1 MTTSR
6 HFRRALVATAA
17 AAVLAL
23 TACAADTTADTS
35 STVDDGSLPT
45 LTAGKLTIATGEPAY
60 APWMVD
66 NDPTNGEG
74 FEAAVAYALADEL
87 GFTADDVVWVRS
99 SFDSAIAPGPKD
111 WDLNLQ
117 QFSITEDRKQA
128 VDFSSPYYTTTQAI
142 IATESSAAAGATS
155 LADLKD
161 VIVGVASGSTSY
173 TIAAEALGDDLA
185 VFNSNEDGVLALTSG
200 QIDAFV
206 IDLPSAFYLA
216 NVEID
221 GGVILGQFESSA
233 GGDEFAFVLPKDSEL
248 TSAVSEALDALA
260 ADGTLQAIQDEWLSA
275 AVDVPVLK

>member
-1 MTTSR
+1 MTSSR

-23 TACAADTTADTS
+23 TACSADTTADTS

-142 IATESSAAAGATS
+142 IATESSAAADATT
-155 LADLKD
+155 LDDLKD
-161 VIVGVASGSTSY
+161 VVVGVASGSTSY
-173 TIAAEALGDDLA
+173 TIAADALGDDLS

-233 GGDEFAFVLPKDSEL
+233 GGDEFAFVLPKNSEL

>member
-1 MTTSR
+1 MTSSR

-23 TACAADTTADTS
+23 TACSADTTADTS

-74 FEAAVAYALADEL
+74 FEAAVAYALADEI

-142 IATESSAAAGATS
+142 IATESSAAADATT
-155 LADLKD
+155 LDDLKD
-161 VIVGVASGSTSY
+161 VVVGVASGSTSY
-173 TIAAEALGDDLA
+173 TIAAEALGDDLS

-233 GGDEFAFVLPKDSEL
+233 GGDEFAFVLPKNSEL

>member
-1 MTTSR
+1 MTSPR

-23 TACAADTTADTS
+23 TACTADTSADTS

-66 NDPTNGEG
+66 NDPTNAEG

-142 IATESSAAAGATS
+142 IATESSAAADATT
-155 LADLKD
+155 LDDLKD
-161 VIVGVASGSTSY
+161 VVVGVASGSTSY
-173 TIAAEALGDDLA
+173 TIAAEALGDDLS

>member
-1 MTTSR
+1 MTSSR

-23 TACAADTTADTS
+23 TACTADTTTDS
-35 STVDDGSLPT
+35 STTVDDGSLPT

-60 APWMVD
+60 APWVVD
-66 NDPTNGEG
+66 NEPSNGEG

-111 WDLNLQ
+111 WDLNMQ

-128 VDFSSPYYTTTQAI
+128 VDFSSPYYTTTQAV

-155 LADLKD
+155 IADLKN
-161 VIVGVASGSTSY
+161 VVVGVASGSTSY
-173 TIAAEALGDDLA
+173 TIATEALGDDLS

-216 NVEID
+216 TVEID

-248 TSAVSEALDALA
+248 TSPVSDALDALA
-260 ADGTLQAIQDEWLSA
+260 ADGTLQSIQDEWLSA

>member
-1 MTTSR
+1 MTSSR

-23 TACAADTTADTS
+23 TACSADTTADTS
-35 STVDDGSLPT
+35 STVDEGSLPT

-142 IATESSAAAGATS
+142 IATESSAAADATT
-155 LADLKD
+155 LDDLKD
-161 VIVGVASGSTSY
+161 VVVGVASGSTSY
-173 TIAAEALGDDLA
+173 TIAAEALGDDLS

-233 GGDEFAFVLPKDSEL
+233 GGDEFAFVLPKNSEL

>member
-1 MTTSR
+1 MTSSR

-23 TACAADTTADTS
+23 TACSADTTADTS

-142 IATESSAAAGATS
+142 IATESSAAADATT
-155 LADLKD
+155 LDDLKD
-161 VIVGVASGSTSY
+161 VVVGVASGSTSY
-173 TIAAEALGDDLA
+173 TIAAEALGDDLS

-233 GGDEFAFVLPKDSEL
+233 GGDEFAFVLPKNSEL
-248 TSAVSEALDALA
+248 TSAVSEALDALD

>member
-1 MTTSR
+1 MTSPR

-23 TACAADTTADTS
+23 TACTADTTADTS

-66 NDPTNGEG
+66 NEPSNGEG

-155 LADLKD
+155 LDDLKD
-161 VIVGVASGSTSY
+161 VVVGVASGSTSY
-173 TIAAEALGDDLA
+173 TIAAEALGDGLS
-185 VFNSNEDGVLALTSG
+185 VFNSTEDGVLALTSG
-200 QIDAFV
+200 QIDALV

>member
-1 MTTSR
+1 MTSSR

-23 TACAADTTADTS
+23 TACSADTTADTS

-142 IATESSAAAGATS
+142 IATESSAAADATS
-155 LADLKD
+155 LDDLKD
-161 VIVGVASGSTSY
+161 VVVGVASGSTSY
-173 TIAAEALGDDLA
+173 TIAAEALGDDLS

>member
-1 MTTSR
+1 MTSSR
-6 HFRRALVATAA
+6 HFRRALVTTAA

-23 TACAADTTADTS
+23 TACSADTTADTS

-142 IATESSAAAGATS
+142 IATESSAAADATT
-155 LADLKD
+155 LDDLKD
-161 VIVGVASGSTSY
+161 VVVGVASGSTSY
-173 TIAAEALGDDLA
+173 TIAAEALGDDLS

-233 GGDEFAFVLPKDSEL
+233 GGDEFAFVLPKNSEL

>member
-1 MTTSR
+1 MTSSR

-23 TACAADTTADTS
+23 TACTADTGTNS
-35 STVDDGSLPT
+35 GTAVDDGSLPT

-60 APWMVD
+60 EPWMVD
-66 NDPTNGEG
+66 NDPSNGEG
-74 FEAAVAYALADEL
+74 FETAVAYALAEEL
-87 GFTADDVVWVRS
+87 GYTADDVVWVRS

-117 QFSITEDRKQA
+117 QFSVTEDRKQA

-155 LADLKD
+155 LDDLKN

-173 TIAAEALGDDLA
+173 TIAADALGDDLS

-248 TSAVSEALDALA
+248 TSAVSKAIDALA

>member
-1 MTTSR
+1 MTSSR

-23 TACAADTTADTS
+23 TACSADTTADTS

-142 IATESSAAAGATS
+142 IATESSAAADATT
-155 LADLKD
+155 LDDLKD
-161 VIVGVASGSTSY
+161 VVVGVASGSTSY
-173 TIAAEALGDDLA
+173 TIAAEALGDDLS

-233 GGDEFAFVLPKDSEL
+233 GGDEFAFVLPKNSEL